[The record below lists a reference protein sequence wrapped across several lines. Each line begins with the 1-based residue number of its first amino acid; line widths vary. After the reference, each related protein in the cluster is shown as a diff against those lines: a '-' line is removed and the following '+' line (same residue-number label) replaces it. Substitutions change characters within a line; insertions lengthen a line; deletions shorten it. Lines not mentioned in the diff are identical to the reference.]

1 MKNPK
6 DNLIPMNKRSKD
18 EARENG
24 RKGGIASGTARR
36 KKKAAKQII
45 CDLLQQRNDF
55 TENPTGQDTV
65 MESMIASLISEALD
79 GNVKAFEVVMKYAGE
94 DPEEQRKEEKMQF
107 WRENPFK

>member
-24 RKGGIASGTARR
+24 RKGGIASGNARR
-36 KKKAAKQII
+36 KKKEAKQII
-45 CDLLQQRNDF
+45 CDLLQQTNTF
-55 TENPTGQDTV
+55 TENPTGKETV
-65 MESMIASLISEALD
+65 MESMISALISEAMD
-79 GNVKAFEVVMKYAGE
+79 GNVKAFEVVMRYAGE
-94 DPEEQRKEEKMQF
+94 DPEEKRKEEKMQF